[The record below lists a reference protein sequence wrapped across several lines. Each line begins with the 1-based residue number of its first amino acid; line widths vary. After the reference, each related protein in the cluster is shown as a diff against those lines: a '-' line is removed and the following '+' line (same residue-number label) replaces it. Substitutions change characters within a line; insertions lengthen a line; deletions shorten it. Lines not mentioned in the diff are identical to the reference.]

1 MPQERLLTKEGL
13 RSGNRTP
20 NFRPFGSWSSEV
32 GSNWFLRGTLETQPQ
47 LLIEVTL
54 SLTHFLPLS
63 LPSLTYFFTPSL
75 CFLGSFPKYTPRTYL
90 RVCFFVCLVPML
102 SNLVFLKANNVTI
115 LETRNWGKRKESLL
129 PDSICEV
136 QKTSTMI
143 GDSLSQHWHKG
154 ISEWKSSF
162 TRRNGF
168 VEIFILMDGNLCF
181 LVTVHFLGIFFM
193 TIYNNCLKKWDLKY
207 WNSVSTEPIISC
219 PYFSSVQS
227 TPTIQLPW
235 KQGRVYFVYCSVTNI
250 TTKVPGK

>member
-1 MPQERLLTKEGL
+1 MSLFWRHKIEERE
-13 RSGNRTP
+13 R
-20 NFRPFGSWSSEV
+20 
-32 GSNWFLRGTLETQPQ
+32 
-47 LLIEVTL
+47 
-54 SLTHFLPLS
+54 
-63 LPSLTYFFTPSL
+63 SL
-75 CFLGSFPKYTPRTYL
+75 CYLTAFVKYKKHL
-90 RVCFFVCLVPML
+90 FV
-102 SNLVFLKANNVTI
+102 S
-115 LETRNWGKRKESLL
+115 ELL
-129 PDSICEV
+129 PRGHGLPWWLFISFM
-136 QKTSTMI
+136 SAMI
-143 GDSLSQHWHKG
+143 GDSLSHHWHKG

-162 TRRNGF
+162 TRRNSF

-235 KQGRVYFVYCSVTNI
+235 KQGLVYFVYCSVTNI